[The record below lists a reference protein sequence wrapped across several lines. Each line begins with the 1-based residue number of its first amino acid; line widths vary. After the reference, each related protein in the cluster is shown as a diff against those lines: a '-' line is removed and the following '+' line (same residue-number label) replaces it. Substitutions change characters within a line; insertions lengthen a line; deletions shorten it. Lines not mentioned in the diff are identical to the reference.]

1 MSEKKYT
8 PMSSSTEPLTLNPGQ
23 PLTWSCGTGKKGEK
37 LVVKRYW
44 LINLIAGLLHLVNAS
59 LMVLFYYLNDQHDQL
74 YDIKSYYATWNR
86 MPANNTGLSEDSW
99 DVSTSDYIIIEGLS
113 LNWLIFT
120 FHLLSFI
127 FQIGVLMPCFNYQK
141 MVDNEGRNPFRFIEY
156 SLSASIMLICI
167 ALLCGVRNFIVM
179 LSIVGFTILCQLLG
193 LIAEYMPK
201 GGNRNGVHALAWV
214 SIILAYGIIIL
225 YYVTAIIENDVQPP
239 DFVHIIVGTQ
249 AALFL
254 SFGVV
259 QTSQLCCMKAACIG
273 AIGRQAEISYCVLSL
288 VAKTLLGWLI
298 YANVIVSQD

>member
-8 PMSSSTEPLTLNPGQ
+8 PMSSSSLTPNPGK

-44 LINLIAGLLHLVNAS
+44 LINLIAGLLHLVNAG
-59 LMVLFYYLNDQHDQL
+59 LMVMFYYMNDQHDQL
-74 YDIKSYYATWNR
+74 YDIKSNYATWSRPENV
-86 MPANNTGLSEDSW
+86 TDGKWDIGTSEY
-99 DVSTSDYIIIEGLS
+99 TIIEGLS
-113 LNWLIFT
+113 LNWLIFA
-120 FHLLSFI
+120 FHILSFI

-141 MVDNEGRNPFRFIEY
+141 MVDNEGRNPYRFIEY

-193 LIAEYMPK
+193 LVAEYMPK
-201 GGNRNGVHALAWV
+201 GGNRNGVHALAWI
-214 SIILAYGIIIL
+214 SILLAYGMIL
-225 YYVTAIIENDVQPP
+225 MYYVTAIIENEAQPP

-254 SFGVV
+254 SFGFV
-259 QTSQLCCMKAACIG
+259 QTSQLCCMKAKCIG

>member
-1 MSEKKYT
+1 MSEKNNT
-8 PMSSSTEPLTLNPGQ
+8 SMSSSAEPLTLNPGE
-23 PLTWSCGTGKKGEK
+23 PLTWSCGTGRKGEK

-44 LINLIAGLLHLVNAS
+44 LINLIAGLLHLVNAG
-59 LMVLFYYLNDQHDQL
+59 LMLLFYYLNDRHDQL
-74 YDIKSYYATWNR
+74 YDIKSYYATWAR
-86 MPANNTGLSEDSW
+86 PANVTEGEW
-99 DVSTSDYIIIEGLS
+99 DISTSEYTIIQGLS
-113 LNWLIFT
+113 LNWLIFA

-141 MVDNEGRNPFRFIEY
+141 MVDNEGRNPYRFIEY
-156 SLSASIMLICI
+156 SLSASIMLVCI
-167 ALLCGVRNFIVM
+167 ALLCGVRSFVAM
-179 LSIVGFTILCQLLG
+179 LAIVGFTVLCQLLG

-201 GGNRNGVHALAWV
+201 GGNRNGVHVLAWV
-214 SIILAYGIIIL
+214 SIVLAYGIVLL
-225 YYVTAIIENDVQPP
+225 YYVTAIIQNDIQPP

-259 QTSQLCCMKAACIG
+259 QTSQFCCMKAKCIG